1 MVNRHSI
8 NYCVGDVLEQW
19 NIEIAKVAINGVL
32 MKWMKTSKKYSYP
45 LPLRFSFH
53 FLLGLVDTAENGLL
67 EYDKIVQKKPV
78 VSNCKI

>member
-8 NYCVGDVLEQW
+8 NYCVDDVLEQW
-19 NIEIAKVAINGVL
+19 NIEIAKVAINGFNE
-32 MKWMKTSKKYSYP
+32 MDEDKQKIFISINR
-45 LPLRFSFH
+45 LRFSFH